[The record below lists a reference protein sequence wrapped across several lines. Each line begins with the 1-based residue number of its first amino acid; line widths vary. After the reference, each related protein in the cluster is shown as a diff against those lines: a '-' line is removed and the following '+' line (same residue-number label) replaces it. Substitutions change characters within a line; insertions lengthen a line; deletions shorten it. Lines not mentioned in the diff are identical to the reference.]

1 MRSSRL
7 FWAVMLVGFGFAL
20 LAFNLGIITVNI
32 WRFFWPVFLIG
43 LGVWFLIGTAT
54 GTGTGD
60 LEMVEGSVDLDDS
73 ESASIVVKHGA
84 GKLELTG
91 IAEPGKLVSGIFA
104 SGLDARVSKT
114 GNNLNVVLQPQK
126 HSFPDVFFPGNWIGG
141 KGLSWEF
148 GLSNELPLDLVFEV
162 GAVDA
167 HLDLTDLLVKNISLQ
182 TGASSTNLKLPAVAG
197 MTYLKVEAG
206 AASIDIQVPESVAAR
221 VETSA
226 GLASINIDQTRF
238 PKQGGVYQSADYEK
252 AENKVDIRIETG
264 VSSIEIH

>member
-20 LAFNLGIITVNI
+20 LANNLGIITVNI

-43 LGVWFLIGTAT
+43 LGVWFLIGTAA
-54 GTGTGD
+54 GPRE

-91 IAEPGKLVSGIFA
+91 IAEPGKLVSGNFA
-104 SGLDARVSKT
+104 FGLDARVSKT
-114 GNNLNVVLQPQK
+114 GNKLNVILQPQH

-167 HLDLTDLLVKNISLQ
+167 HLDLTALLVKNISLQ
-182 TGASSTNLKLPAVAG
+182 TGASSTNLKLPAAAG
-197 MTYLKVEAG
+197 TTYLKVEAG
-206 AASIDIQVPESVAAR
+206 AASIDIQVPEGVAAR

-226 GLASINIDQTRF
+226 GLASINVDQTRF
-238 PKQGGVYQSADYEK
+238 PKQGGVYQSVDYEK

-264 VSSIEIH
+264 VSSIDIH

>member
-1 MRSSRL
+1 MNLLWPWFLLLLLLIPLLIAVYIWILRRKRRFAVRYSTLSLIREALPKRSRL
-7 FWAVMLVGFGFAL
+7 RQHLPFAL
-20 LAFNLGIITVNI
+20 FLLAV
-32 WRFFWPVFLIG
+32 
-43 LGVWFLIGTAT
+43 
-54 GTGTGD
+54 
-60 LEMVEGSVDLDDS
+60 
-73 ESASIVVKHGA
+73 AS
-84 GKLELTG
+84 LTG
-91 IAEPGKLVSGIFA
+91 IAEPGKLVSGNFA

-114 GNNLNVVLQPQK
+114 GNKLNVVLQPQH

-182 TGASSTNLKLPAVAG
+182 TGASSTNLKLPAAAG
-197 MTYLKVEAG
+197 TTYLKVEAG

-226 GLASINIDQTRF
+226 GLASINVDQTRF
-238 PKQGGVYQSADYEK
+238 PKQGGVYQSVDYEK

-264 VSSIEIH
+264 VSSIQIH

>member
-221 VETSA
+221 IETSA

>member
-20 LAFNLGIITVNI
+20 LANNLGIITVNI

-54 GTGTGD
+54 GTGD
-60 LEMVEGSVDLDDS
+60 VEMVEGSVDLDDS

-91 IAEPGKLVSGIFA
+91 IAEPGKLVSGNFA

-114 GNNLNVVLQPQK
+114 GNKLNVVLQPQH

-167 HLDLTDLLVKNISLQ
+167 HLDLTALLVKNISLQ
-182 TGASSTNLKLPAVAG
+182 TGASSIKLKLPAAAG
-197 MTYLKVEAG
+197 TTYLKVEAG
-206 AASIDIQVPESVAAR
+206 AAAIDIQVPEGVAAR

-226 GLASINIDQTRF
+226 GLASINVDQTRF
-238 PKQGGVYQSADYEK
+238 PKQGGVYQSVDYEK